1 MRVRFLSV
9 CAAAVLVG
17 VGLAGCSTT
26 DDANTDSVGANETV
40 SVEHAFGTT
49 TIEGTP
55 ERIVATSSQWV
66 DALLELGVQP
76 VGYLSAGSAGDER
89 GLYPWQSDVSADAV
103 NLTAGNDATMQG
115 PLPIEPIAALEP
127 DLILGNWQITSADS
141 YDTLTEVA
149 PTVAPL
155 GETGVDNWDDQLRAL
170 GTLLDRS
177 GDAERIIA
185 ERNAEIDEYAFPE
198 LEGKTAVLS
207 QFMFADQQFVFV
219 ADPSDGASALFEQLG
234 MTLPQALVEEAG
246 VSSGR
251 VMLSPERVDAL
262 VADLL
267 VILPNGGTEEDLMAL
282 PGFDRLPSVAN
293 GGLAVVDYP
302 TVAAFNVPSSL
313 SIGYALDELR
323 PQLEALAGS

>member
-1 MRVRFLSV
+1 M
-9 CAAAVLVG
+9 CAAVVLIGVG
-17 VGLAGCSTT
+17 VAGCSTT
-26 DDANTDSVGANETV
+26 DDANIDSAGTAESV
-40 SVEHAFGTT
+40 SVEHVFGTT

-76 VGYLSAGSAGDER
+76 VGYISAGSTGDER
-89 GLYPWQSDVSADAV
+89 GLYPWQSDVSTDAV
-103 NLTAGNDATMQG
+103 DLTAGNDTTMEG
-115 PLPIEPIAALEP
+115 PLPVEPIAALEP

-141 YDTLTEVA
+141 YGTLTEVA

-170 GTLLDRS
+170 GTLLDRT
-177 GDAERIIA
+177 GDAERIIS
-185 ERNAEIDEYAFPE
+185 ERNAEIDEYALPG

-207 QFMFADQQFVFV
+207 QFMFADQQFVVV
-219 ADPSDGASALFEQLG
+219 ADPTDGASALFEQLG
-234 MTLPQALVEEAG
+234 MTLPQSLVEEAG
-246 VSSGR
+246 VAFGR

-267 VILPNGGTEEDLMAL
+267 VILPNGGTEQDLMAL

-302 TVAAFNVPSSL
+302 TVVAFNVPSSL